1 MIFKYKQLIQR
12 KPASRL
18 GAKGAQEVKDHVWLK
33 YYPWKDLYEK
43 KLESS
48 FVPRIG
54 DNFDSKYCNA
64 PDKININTQEK
75 YDQYLKDEAVKP
87 SFEDFYFYF
96 NENDPNDVNNTNEK
110 KFYNSHSSLMNTAK
124 SEKPAESGVKSQS
137 TTTSNLDQKLN
148 KIKQLSNS
156 GSASSLYNKAVG
168 SSVGSSTTGSASS
181 GTTSSY
187 VFRKSGSTSNL
198 NY

>member
-1 MIFKYKQLIQR
+1 M
-12 KPASRL
+12 
-18 GAKGAQEVKDHVWLK
+18 KDHVWLK
-33 YYPWKDLYEK
+33 YYPWKDLYDK

-48 FVPRIG
+48 FIPRLG

-75 YDQYLKDEAVKP
+75 YDQYLKEEAVKP

-110 KFYNSHSSLMNTAK
+110 KFYNSHTSLINTTK
-124 SEKPAESGVKSQS
+124 SERPADIALKPQS
-137 TTTSNLDQKLN
+137 AATSNLDQKLN
-148 KIKQLSNS
+148 RIKQLSNS
-156 GSASSLYNKAVG
+156 GSASSLYNKAIG
-168 SSVGSSTTGSASS
+168 SSVGSSTAGSASS